1 MSIVTIQNNNL
12 VTTTLAIANGTDND
26 HASVIKLVRTYQG
39 DFDEFGRV
47 GFEILPFETNGGI
60 QQREVAFLNQEQS
73 TLLMTYMRNN
83 EIVRSFKKR
92 LVKEFFDMARARQ
105 SALPDNRQLA
115 LMVIAEAD
123 RADRAEAE
131 LDAAQPALQFM
142 EEVATHECERHIGT
156 VHKELFNRSIK
167 LAEFRKWLQD
177 NRWMMKVSNEATAW
191 AVDRG
196 YMRQRAEIINGKQFS
211 VPVITAKGYETIRHL
226 FREGE
231 LFIRIPGKGIAV
243 QRTGAGLA
251 Q

>member
-1 MSIVTIQNNNL
+1 MMSIVTIQNNTL
-12 VTTTLAIANGTDND
+12 VTTSIAIANGTDND
-26 HASVIKLVRTYQG
+26 HASVIKLVRTYQT
-39 DFDEFGRV
+39 DLEEFGLLDLKS
-47 GFEILPFETNGGI
+47 ESTGG
-60 QQREVAFLNQEQS
+60 RPTEYALMNQEQA
-73 TLLMTYMRNN
+73 TLIMTYMRNSD
-83 EIVRSFKKR
+83 IVRSFKKR

-196 YMRQRAEIINGKQFS
+196 YMRQRAEIVNGKQFS

-231 LFIRIPGKGIAV
+231 LFIKIPGKGIAV
-243 QRTGAGLA
+243 QRAGAGLA